1 MSTKIIFVSEKFQRW
16 RFHLYVKWSTER
28 TRDSFSVS
36 QSDMATSLLNS
47 LSLTFS
53 PALSEILS
61 ASLATPPSLLFFQQ
75 HKLPLSL
82 SFSLSCSCS
91 NIISLSLSRFIF
103 WCLSQINIFF
113 PSILSFFAFGLTISL
128 YFYQSFEQPIIPYLP
143 YQPILLASYASI

>member
-36 QSDMATSLLNS
+36 QSDLATSLLNS

-61 ASLATPPSLLFFQQ
+61 ASLGTPPSLLFFQQ

-82 SFSLSCSCS
+82 SLLFLQQH
-91 NIISLSLSRFIF
+91 NLSLSLSRFIF
-103 WCLSQINIFF
+103 WCLSQINIFV